1 MNRLVLLL
9 ASGIMFFA
17 LAGCGKN
24 NSESFSQSAQNKEAA
39 FQISAKG
46 NIVARVND
54 IPIGLEDL
62 NQEIEVY
69 NSMVP
74 AGSSGAKISTREE
87 KIDYLKNE
95 MVRKTLL
102 YQAALN
108 RNLQQS
114 QDFKDALQKVKLDL
128 LVIALVKDEAKN
140 IKLSDEEIQKYYD
153 TYKDQFKAAE
163 EINIREIVLPSE
175 KEAQDLLV
183 QVLKEEDFAALAKK
197 YSKGKSA
204 NTNGNL
210 GFLPSNALFEEMRNS
225 ASKLL
230 VGQSSGIFKGPE
242 GYYIIKVEARR
253 GNEQMTL
260 EQAKEDIKRA
270 LIFLKQQQQ
279 LEDITVK
286 LADQSKIEI
295 YEKEVK

>member
-9 ASGIMFFA
+9 ASGIIFFA

-46 NIVARVND
+46 NIVARVNN
-54 IPIGLEDL
+54 IPIGLDDL

-95 MVRKTLL
+95 MVRRTLL
-102 YQAALN
+102 YQAALS

-114 QDFKDALQKVKLDL
+114 QDFKDALQKAKLDL

-140 IKLSDEEIQKYYD
+140 IKLPDEEIKKYYE

-175 KEAQDLLV
+175 NEAKDLLV
-183 QVLKEEDFAALAKK
+183 QVLKEEDFAVLAKK

-204 NTNGNL
+204 NANGNL
-210 GFLPSNALFEEMRNS
+210 GFLSSDTLFEEMRNN

-270 LIFLKQQQQ
+270 LVFLKQQQQ
-279 LEDITVK
+279 LEEIIVK
-286 LADQSKIEI
+286 SADQSKIEI